1 MKLKKI
7 SGVIMLTLGVISP
20 ASAVEKTEILD
31 EIVVTEVSN
40 NPFKSVSQSELKN
53 GSTSLGNALS
63 KQMGI
68 QANHFGSGASTPVIR
83 GQESYRNKIVQN
95 GSDVVDMSN
104 MSPDHAI
111 MVDPTLAK
119 EIKVIQGVDTL
130 LYASGVTGAVVNV
143 EDDKIPTQLPLRAV
157 EGSLDTRYNTN
168 NQEQLY
174 NLATNLRLNDHLVLH
189 LEGLTRHAKN
199 YKSAGY
205 TEQYSV
211 ENPCNNSNT
220 PECIEAIFSDDYQ
233 ENFVESKHY
242 RYINNSEAKSK
253 QGAVGLSWIGEKG
266 YLGIAYTDRR
276 DRYGLTGHEHKAHFC
291 HIHTHQEN
299 DEYLE
304 GINLHCEHTSINI
317 DEDFHNHD
325 PSQPEQYAKLK
336 LHLKRVDLRG
346 AIIQP
351 IAGIEQIRFI
361 ANDSRYHHDEIEG
374 QYTMS
379 SFQHNGKSVRI
390 ELDHKPTQHISG
402 KWVAQYSKD
411 QIGSS
416 GYEGILDKSIT
427 KLYALSAVERYQ
439 WQDITFSLS
448 GRVDHQAIQLI
459 DDKQLHRG
467 KNIIPLR
474 SMSYSTNIY
483 SFATGID
490 WQITPAF
497 KSWITFS
504 HQERAPSVQE
514 LYARGTH
521 VATNSYEFGDE
532 QYDRTIHNLQI
543 DTNVYNQFGIN
554 ERLKKEKSNNLDIG
568 VQFNNDKWQSYFG
581 TYYKYFSN
589 YIYAHTMD
597 RFAHFRLIRY
607 AQQPARF
614 YGVEGNINYQF
625 TPKYRFTVF
634 GDYVRGKLQNG
645 NVPRMPAMRLGS
657 RLNADLSDKL
667 SASIEYTHTF
677 NQNNTAH
684 NELPVKGNA
693 MLNAGIIYL
702 GSLSQHIDYR
712 LTLDFNNILNR
723 KVYASTSYLS
733 HIPLMGRNVVMGASV
748 LF

>member
-7 SGVIMLTLGVISP
+7 SWAVMLSFGVIAPV
-20 ASAVEKTEILD
+20 SAVEKTEVL
-31 EIVVTEVSN
+31 EIIQVTETNQGPMKTV
-40 NPFKSVSQSELKN
+40 QQTELKN
-53 GSTSLGNALS
+53 GPASLGNALA

-95 GSDVVDMSN
+95 GSDVVDMAN

-119 EIKVIQGVDTL
+119 EINVIQGVDTL
-130 LYASGVTGAVVNV
+130 LYGSGITGAVVNV
-143 EDDKIPTQLPLRAV
+143 KDDKIPIQVPLRAV
-157 EGSLDTRYNTN
+157 EGSLDARYNTN

-174 NLATNLRLNDHLVLH
+174 NLATNVKLSEHVVLH
-189 LEGLTRHAKN
+189 LEGLHRHAKN

-205 TEQYSV
+205 TEQYTV

-220 PECIEAIFSDDYQ
+220 PECIEAIFEDDYQ
-233 ENFVESKHY
+233 ETFEESKDY

-253 QGAVGLSWIGEKG
+253 QGAVGLSWVGEKG

-291 HIHTHQEN
+291 HVHTHDEN

-304 GINLHCEHTSINI
+304 GINLHCEHTSVNI

-346 AIIQP
+346 ALNRP
-351 IAGIEQIRFI
+351 FDRVEQIRFM
-361 ANDSRYHHDEIEG
+361 ANDSRYQHREIEG

-379 SFQHNGKSVRI
+379 SFRHNGKSLRI
-390 ELDHKPTQHISG
+390 EVDHQPTDHWSG
-402 KWVAQYSKD
+402 TLALQYSKD
-411 QIGSS
+411 MIDSS
-416 GYEGILDKSIT
+416 GYEGILDKNT
-427 KLYALSAVERYQ
+427 THLYGLSGVERYQ
-439 WQDITFSLS
+439 WNDFTFSLS
-448 GRVDHQAIQLI
+448 GRLEQQKIHLL

-467 KNIIPLR
+467 KRMNALR
-474 SMSYSTNIY
+474 SMKYDSTAYSL
-483 SFATGID
+483 ATGID
-490 WQITPAF
+490 WQMTPEW
-497 KSWITFS
+497 KSWITLS
-504 HQERAPSVQE
+504 HQERNPSVQE

-532 QYDRTIHNLQI
+532 QYDRTINNLLI
-543 DTNVYNQFGIN
+543 DTQVYEQFGIN
-554 ERLKKEKSNNLDIG
+554 ERLKKEKSTNLDLG
-568 VQFNNDKWQSYFG
+568 VSFNNDKWQSYVG
-581 TYYKYFSN
+581 TYYKHFSN

-614 YGVEGNINYQF
+614 YGVEGNISYRF
-625 TPKYRFTVF
+625 APKYRLSLF
-634 GDYVRGKLQNG
+634 GDYVRGKLDNG
-645 NVPRMPAMRLGS
+645 NVPRMPAARLGS
-657 RLNADLSDKL
+657 RLNADFNDNL
-667 SASIEYTHTF
+667 SASLEYTHTF
-677 NQNNTAH
+677 SQHKSAH
-684 NELPVKGNA
+684 NELPVGGNN
-693 MLNAGIIYL
+693 MLNAELVYL
-702 GSLSQHIDYR
+702 GSLNSHLNYR
-712 LTLDFNNILNR
+712 LTVNFNNILNE

-733 HIPLMGRNVVMGASV
+733 HIPLMGRNVSMGASV